1 MELLDIAGLREWA
14 LALLLGMARLTAVLG
29 TLPLYARQSMPP
41 LVRVGI
47 AAALTL
53 PAVPML
59 MASVPQEG
67 FTLTG
72 LVLCVSKEVLL
83 GSALGWLVSI
93 PFWVVEGAGFI
104 ISNQYGAAV
113 AAAADPLTGNESSP
127 LGSLLLNLYVALFLI
142 AGGLDWILR
151 AFYTSYQVWPAGA
164 MWPRLEPGTHILW
177 LQMFDSLLRLAVLLS
192 APATIAMLVAELTL
206 AMVSMFAPRLPV
218 FFIAMPVKATISL
231 LMLTV
236 YLRIFMAQIGTMAPT
251 PLDML
256 RLMQQAVK

>member
-1 MELLDIAGLREWA
+1 MDLLNVSGLREWA
-14 LALLLGMARLTAVLG
+14 MALLLGMARLTALLA
-29 TLPLYARQSMPP
+29 TLPLYPRQSAPA
-41 LVRVGI
+41 LLRVGI

-53 PAVPML
+53 PAIPML
-59 MASVPQEG
+59 VPTMPEQG
-67 FTLTG
+67 FSAA
-72 LVLCVSKEVLL
+72 VLAVCVFKEALL
-83 GSALGWLVSI
+83 GFALGWLVSI

-127 LGSLLLNLYVALFLI
+127 LGSLLLQLYLALFLL

-151 AFYTSYQVWPAGA
+151 AFYASYQVWPAGA
-164 MWPRLEPGTHILW
+164 LLPRLESGSEILW
-177 LQMFDSLLRLAVLLS
+177 LQMFDTLLRLAVLLS
-192 APATIAMLVAELTL
+192 APATIAMLVSELAL
-206 AMVSMFAPRLPV
+206 ALVSMFAPRLPV

-236 YLRIFMAQIGTMAPT
+236 YLRILMEQIGTMAPT

-256 RLMQQAVK
+256 RLMQQAVT